1 MMQSRKIQRLLQ
13 DLAHADASKRR
24 NAAEVLAEADERA
37 VYPLLRA
44 LRDENHGVQDAAMRS
59 LIAIGGE
66 TVAYMVL
73 PLLRE
78 DSYLR
83 NTAMIMLRD
92 IGPVTVPFLYP
103 LLNDKDDDVR
113 KFSIDLMIDI
123 QFDVDAEKIVP
134 MLKDPNANVRASAA
148 KALGLLG
155 FQEAVPQLVA
165 ILSDEEWVCFSAL
178 EALGALRDEAAV
190 APIVALLTG
199 DSVTIRYAA
208 IETLGKIGSPLAQ
221 GALEQHMQTA
231 DDMEKA
237 AALKSL
243 LQIGITPT
251 VPGTVDL
258 LISMFREGDWDE
270 RFIALRGL
278 AELKDPKAV
287 RTVIDI
293 SGSLE
298 PSDPE
303 AEDRLYMIRSALREF
318 ATCVALIDVLTDPSI
333 RFRGRVIAIEQIGE
347 LKCEQAISHLIKCIE
362 VDVRDVRR
370 ASVKALAGINDQE
383 STTALID
390 AVDDYDS
397 HVRKAAVTALGQIS
411 DPRSFEPV
419 LQMVQVEK
427 YQDVLEEA
435 VKALVNIDR
444 AAVAARM
451 DVFDE
456 RVRGIVAPYL
466 QEAS

>member
-1 MMQSRKIQRLLQ
+1 MMQNRKLQRLLQ

-24 NAAEVLAEADERA
+24 NAAEALADADERA

-123 QFDVDAEKIVP
+123 QFDVDAQKIVP

-155 FQEAVPQLVA
+155 YKEAVPQLVD
-165 ILSDEEWVCFSAL
+165 ILSDEEWVSFSAL
-178 EALGALRDEAAV
+178 EALGALRDESSV
-190 APIVALLTG
+190 APIIKLLAH
-199 DSVTIRYAA
+199 DSATIRYAA
-208 IETLGKIGSPLAQ
+208 IETLGKIGSPAARH
-221 GALEQHMQTA
+221 ALEQHMVKA
-231 DDMEKA
+231 DDMERS

-258 LISMFREGDWDE
+258 LISMFSDGDWDE
-270 RFIALRGL
+270 RFIALKGL
-278 AELKDPKAV
+278 AELKDPKAAK
-287 RTVIDI
+287 TVIDI
-293 SGSLE
+293 GGSR
-298 PSDPE
+298 
-303 AEDRLYMIRSALREF
+303 A
-318 ATCVALIDVLTDPSI
+318 
-333 RFRGRVIAIEQIGE
+333 
-347 LKCEQAISHLIKCIE
+347 
-362 VDVRDVRR
+362 VR
-370 ASVKALAGINDQE
+370 
-383 STTALID
+383 
-390 AVDDYDS
+390 
-397 HVRKAAVTALGQIS
+397 
-411 DPRSFEPV
+411 P
-419 LQMVQVEK
+419 
-427 YQDVLEEA
+427 
-435 VKALVNIDR
+435 
-444 AAVAARM
+444 
-451 DVFDE
+451 
-456 RVRGIVAPYL
+456 
-466 QEAS
+466 

>member
-1 MMQSRKIQRLLQ
+1 MMQARKLQKLLQ

-24 NAAEVLAEADERA
+24 NAAEALADADERA

-44 LRDENHGVQDAAMRS
+44 LRDANPGVQDAAMRS

-103 LLNDKDDDVR
+103 LLSDKDDDVR

-123 QFDVDAEKIVP
+123 QFDVDAGRIVP
-134 MLKDPNANVRASAA
+134 MLNDTNANVRASAA

-155 FQEAVPQLVA
+155 YQEAVPQLVD
-165 ILSDEEWVCFSAL
+165 ILADEEWVCFSAL

-190 APIVALLTG
+190 GPIVALLSH
-199 DSVTIRYAA
+199 DSVTLRYAA
-208 IETLGKIGSPLAQ
+208 IETLGKIGSLSARD
-221 GALEQHMQTA
+221 ALEEHMLKA

-251 VPGTVDL
+251 LPGTVDL
-258 LISMFREGDWDE
+258 LISMFSEGDWDE
-270 RFIALRGL
+270 RFIALQGL

-287 RTVIDI
+287 KTVIDI
-293 SGSLE
+293 GGSLE

-303 AEDRLYMIRSALREF
+303 AEDRLYMIKNALREF
-318 ATCVALIDVLTDPSI
+318 GTCEALIDVLTDPSI
-333 RFRGRVIAIEQIGE
+333 RFRGRVIAIELIGE
-347 LKCEQAISHLIKCIE
+347 LKCDRAISHLIKCIE

-370 ASVKALAGINDQE
+370 ASVKALADINDQE
-383 STTALID
+383 STSALID

-397 HVRKAAVTALGQIS
+397 HVRKAAVSALGKIA
-411 DPRSFEPV
+411 DPRAFEPV
-419 LQMVQVEK
+419 LMMVQVEK

-435 VKALVNIDR
+435 VRALVQIDR
-444 AAVAARM
+444 QAVAARLAS
-451 DVFDE
+451 FDE
-456 RVRGIVAPYL
+456 RVRGIAEHYMQV
-466 QEAS
+466 ES